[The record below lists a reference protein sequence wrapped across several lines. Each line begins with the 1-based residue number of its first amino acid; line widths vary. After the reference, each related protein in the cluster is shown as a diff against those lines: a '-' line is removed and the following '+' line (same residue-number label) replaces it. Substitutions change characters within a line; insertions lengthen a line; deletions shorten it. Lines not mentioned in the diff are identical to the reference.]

1 MPLKFEKRSSA
12 AVEAIAYSLQMG
24 AKISTNSWGFS
35 FRSEALRLALEQAE
49 AKGQLFVAAVDNA
62 GADNTTYAGHA
73 ALLLLLLLCFCCA
86 VAAAA
91 SADSGGAGPAAA
103 ARQCC

>member
-1 MPLKFEKRSSA
+1 MVVAGANWRVKLMPLKFEKRSSA

-62 GADNTTYAGHA
+62 GADNTT
-73 ALLLLLLLCFCCA
+73 
-86 VAAAA
+86 
-91 SADSGGAGPAAA
+91 
-103 ARQCC
+103 